1 MQMGVQILCLSLLAI
16 IYMGGCS
23 GQDQAQDIFYRAEEY
38 LAAGKVNQARIYYE
52 RYLQEEP
59 GGAKAWNAW
68 NRLLTIRVDMEGDLP
83 GGVNIL
89 HAMRLE
95 FHADQDRLW
104 EINSR
109 LADLYYRLGKPEES
123 LRIWKSHLELAD
135 SLEQEMQARV
145 SLARVMITLRD
156 FHGARQAMQN
166 APQCLPEKHSELCTT
181 ILYLWGKAYYLDNQS
196 RQAETR
202 LEQAYAQLTDNE
214 ARCRAGMLLAEVLL
228 ELDEIVR
235 ARDLLQEL
243 KKFHPN
249 PAAVRARLDAMYSL
263 DEVPES
269 SQLAPE
275 EP

>member
-38 LAAGKVNQARIYYE
+38 LAAGKVNDARLHYE

-59 GGAKAWNAW
+59 GGAKAWSAW
-68 NRLLTIRVDMEGDLP
+68 SRLLTIRVDMEGDLP
-83 GGVNIL
+83 AGVNIL
-89 HAMRLE
+89 HAMQLE
-95 FHADQDRLW
+95 FHAHQDRLW

-135 SLEQEMQARV
+135 SLEQEMQARI
-145 SLARVMITLRD
+145 SMARIMITLRD
-156 FHGARQAMQN
+156 FHGARQAMQD
-166 APQCLPEKHSELCTT
+166 APPCLPEKHSELCTT

-196 RQAETR
+196 RQAESK
-202 LEQAYAQLTDNE
+202 LAQAYILETDNE
-214 ARCRAGMLLAEVLL
+214 TRCRAGMLLAEVLL

-235 ARDLLQEL
+235 ARELLQEL

-249 PAAVRARLDAMYSL
+249 PAAVKARLDAICVDELPKSL
-263 DEVPES
+263 
-269 SQLAPE
+269 QLAPE